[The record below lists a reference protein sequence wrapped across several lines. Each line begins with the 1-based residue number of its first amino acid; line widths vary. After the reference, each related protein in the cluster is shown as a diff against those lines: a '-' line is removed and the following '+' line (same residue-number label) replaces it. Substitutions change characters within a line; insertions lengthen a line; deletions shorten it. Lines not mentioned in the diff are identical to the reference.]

1 MELTEKV
8 DSDTQT
14 VIDVDLAGSTKEEPI
29 PRKRLL
35 WIMASL
41 CVISFLAAFDNII
54 VASNLPLVASEFN
67 AFGLYSWV
75 NTSFLLTASTSQPL
89 YAKGADRVGRRTCLL
104 FATGCYLIGTVLCGA
119 AQSMV
124 MLIVA
129 RALCG
134 LGIGAFDSLMKIVV
148 ADYVPVRYIGLYQ
161 SLLGISWG
169 LGYIVGALLGGYAA
183 TESGWRT
190 VFWMALGISVI
201 ALVLIF
207 FSIQGHTHTG
217 ALTQELAQLDIGG
230 MGLWIAGIV
239 CLVLA
244 LSWGGTTYAWN
255 SSVVL
260 SLLCVSGVLLV
271 VFCAWEYK
279 WAADPIIPHT
289 IFTNRSTVLILI
301 AAFAY
306 GGCFQSLMTYIPLYL
321 SVIRKEDS
329 MATNLELLCLV
340 LLACIFNVLTGFVIV
355 KTGRYTWATRLSL
368 AILVLACGLLQFL
381 SKDSSRGLIVGLMI
395 VTGIGSGGMIN
406 SEIITAQASVAVE
419 HVPVMVAFM
428 TLCDQVG
435 GITGIAAQGSILSN
449 RLAYNLHILD
459 LPGVSAPLVRQSSD
473 YLWSLPL
480 PTRDIV
486 REAYMEAVRMSFW
499 GSTSFAAAGLLAALG
514 LQAYVMR
521 TQIHT

>member
-1 MELTEKV
+1 
-8 DSDTQT
+8 
-14 VIDVDLAGSTKEEPI
+14 
-29 PRKRLL
+29 
-35 WIMASL
+35 MASL

-104 FATGCYLIGTVLCGA
+104 FATCCYLIGTVLCGA
-119 AQSMV
+119 AQSMI

-129 RALCG
+129 RALSG

-148 ADYVPVRYIGLYQ
+148 ADYIPVRYIGLYQ

-190 VFWMALGISVI
+190 VFWMALGISVV

-207 FSIQGHTHTG
+207 FSIEGNTRTG
-217 ALTQELAQLDIGG
+217 ITAAGREGVLSHQLAQLDIAG

-255 SSVVL
+255 SSIVI
-260 SLLCVSGVLLV
+260 SLLCVSAVLLAI
-271 VFCAWEYK
+271 FCGWEYK

-355 KTGRYTWATRLSL
+355 RTGRYTWATRLSL

-381 SKDSSRGLIVGLMI
+381 AKDSSRGLIVGLMI

-406 SEIITAQASVAVE
+406 SEIITAQASVSIE

-449 RLAYNLHILD
+449 RLAYNLYILD

-514 LQAYVMR
+514 IKAYVMR